1 MDMLSA
7 PMGTKIIF
15 SDPDAGY
22 QSDMDT
28 VKKHLFVGNEYTLCD
43 RDIHGSITEIW
54 ISEVP
59 GVSFNSVHF
68 KISK

>member
-7 PMGTKIIF
+7 PMGTKIIV

-28 VKKHLFVGNEYTLCD
+28 VKKHLFVGNE
-43 RDIHGSITEIW
+43 
-54 ISEVP
+54 
-59 GVSFNSVHF
+59 
-68 KISK
+68 